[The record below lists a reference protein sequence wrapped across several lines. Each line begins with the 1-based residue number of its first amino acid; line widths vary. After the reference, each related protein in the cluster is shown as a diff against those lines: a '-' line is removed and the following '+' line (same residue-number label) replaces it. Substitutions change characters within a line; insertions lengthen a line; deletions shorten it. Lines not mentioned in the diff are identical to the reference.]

1 MADPRD
7 PMMEVEAPWA
17 VAGAGADDFVAA
29 RETNFYYS

>member
-7 PMMEVEAPWA
+7 PMMEVGAPWV

-29 RETNFYYS
+29 REKFH